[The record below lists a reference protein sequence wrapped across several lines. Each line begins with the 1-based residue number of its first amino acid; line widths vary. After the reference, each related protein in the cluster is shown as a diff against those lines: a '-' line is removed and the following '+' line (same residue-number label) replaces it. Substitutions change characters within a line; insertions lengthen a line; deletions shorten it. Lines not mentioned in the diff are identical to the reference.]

1 MASVSVQASWLTFPP
16 NQIKK
21 PAAGVKT
28 TPNHEPTT
36 SETARKAWPPDP
48 DTCSEFTPISLQDL
62 ERDFAMNMS
71 FSPQLAAMESQN
83 LQLQEEIAKL
93 GAKIS
98 AFEKEKADLAKK
110 LEDARIHSKRQNEV
124 KLSSGFYSY
133 SF

>member
-1 MASVSVQASWLTFPP
+1 
-16 NQIKK
+16 
-21 PAAGVKT
+21 
-28 TPNHEPTT
+28 
-36 SETARKAWPPDP
+36 
-48 DTCSEFTPISLQDL
+48 
-62 ERDFAMNMS
+62 MNMS

-133 SF
+133 SFDGIDSDFTVTKFYKTVREK